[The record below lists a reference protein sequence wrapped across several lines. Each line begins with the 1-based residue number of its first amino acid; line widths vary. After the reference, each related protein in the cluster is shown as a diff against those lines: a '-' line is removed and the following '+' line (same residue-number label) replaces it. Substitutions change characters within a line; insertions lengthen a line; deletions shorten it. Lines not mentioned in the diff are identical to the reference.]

1 MILINDKNCSDLKIV
16 FSELPSIPK
25 PVRNVEEKFV
35 SGRDGSLIIDR
46 GTYQNIPIMLIGHAE
61 CKRTE
66 LIDYFGTTGEL
77 KFETSPDRFWKYR
90 VTAIDVKEV
99 LDDGVLLAFSIN
111 MSLGPHKYLVS
122 GKSKIIGSSTLSLKN
137 DYNANAYPFL
147 KIKGTGTIGI
157 IKNGIQILSIK
168 DITDYVDIDCEADVI
183 HRNNVNY
190 DNKAIGDTFYLD
202 ANKTTELKFTGN
214 VSEVILIPNW
224 REI

>member
-46 GTYQNIPIMLIGHAE
+46 GTYQNIPIMLTGHAE

-90 VTAIDVKEV
+90 VTAIDIKEV

-111 MSLGPHKYLVS
+111 MSLDPHKYLIS

-168 DITDYVDIDCEADVI
+168 EITDYVDIDCEADVI

-224 REI
+224 KEI

>member
-25 PVRNVEEKFV
+25 PVRNVEEKLV

-66 LIDYFGTTGEL
+66 LIVYFGTTGEL

-90 VTAIDVKEV
+90 VTAIDIKEV

-111 MSLGPHKYLVS
+111 MSLDPHKYLVY

-190 DNKAIGDTFYLD
+190 DNKATGDTFYLD

-224 REI
+224 KEI

>member
-46 GTYQNIPIMLIGHAE
+46 GTYQNIPIMLTGHAE

-90 VTAIDVKEV
+90 VTAIDIKEV

-111 MSLGPHKYLVS
+111 MSLNPHKYLVS

-137 DYNANAYPFL
+137 DYNANVYPFL

-168 DITDYVDIDCEADVI
+168 GITDYVDIDCEADVI

-190 DNKAIGDTFYLD
+190 DNKATGDTFYLD

-214 VSEVILIPNW
+214 LSEVILIPNW

>member
-1 MILINDKNCSDLKIV
+1 MILINDKNCRDLKIV

-25 PVRNVEEKFV
+25 PIRNVEEKLV
-35 SGRDGSLIIDR
+35 SGGDGALIIDR
-46 GTYQNIPIMLIGHAE
+46 GTYQNIPIMLTGHAE

-66 LIDYFGTTGEL
+66 LIDYFGTVGEL

-111 MSLGPHKYLVS
+111 MSLGPHKYLLS
-122 GKSKIIGSSTLSLKN
+122 GKNKMAGSSNLRLKN
-137 DYNANAYPFL
+137 EYNANAYPFL
-147 KIKGTGTIGI
+147 KIKGKGTIGI
-157 IKNGIQILSIK
+157 IKNGIQILSIR
-168 DITDYVDIDCEADVI
+168 DITDYVDIDCEADII

-190 DNKAIGDTFYLD
+190 DNKATGDTFYLD
-202 ANKTTELKFTGN
+202 ANRTTELKFTGN
-214 VSEVILIPNW
+214 VSEVELIPNW

>member
-46 GTYQNIPIMLIGHAE
+46 GTYQNIPIMLIGHAG

>member
-46 GTYQNIPIMLIGHAE
+46 GTYQNIPIMLTGHAE

-66 LIDYFGTTGEL
+66 LIDYFGVTGEL

-90 VTAIDVKEV
+90 VTAIDIKEV

-111 MSLGPHKYLVS
+111 MSLNPHKYLVS

-137 DYNANAYPFL
+137 DYNANVYPFL

-168 DITDYVDIDCEADVI
+168 GITDYVDIDCEADVI

-190 DNKAIGDTFYLD
+190 DNKATGDTFYLD

-214 VSEVILIPNW
+214 LSEVILIPNW

>member
-46 GTYQNIPIMLIGHAE
+46 GTYQNIPIMLTGHAE

-90 VTAIDVKEV
+90 VTAIDIKEV

-111 MSLGPHKYLVS
+111 MSLDPHKYLVS

-168 DITDYVDIDCEADVI
+168 GITDYVDIDCEADVI

-190 DNKAIGDTFYLD
+190 DNKATGDTFYLD

-214 VSEVILIPNW
+214 LSEVILIPNW

>member
-25 PVRNVEEKFV
+25 PVRNVEEKLV

-90 VTAIDVKEV
+90 VTAIDIKEV

-111 MSLGPHKYLVS
+111 MSLDPHKYLVY

-190 DNKAIGDTFYLD
+190 DNKATGDTFYLD

-224 REI
+224 KEI

>member
-46 GTYQNIPIMLIGHAE
+46 GTYQNIPIMLTGHAE

-90 VTAIDVKEV
+90 VTAIDIKEV

-111 MSLGPHKYLVS
+111 MSLDPHKYLIS

-168 DITDYVDIDCEADVI
+168 EITDYVDIDCEADVI

-190 DNKAIGDTFYLD
+190 DNKATGDTFYLD

-224 REI
+224 KEI

>member
-25 PVRNVEEKFV
+25 PVRNVEERLV

-90 VTAIDVKEV
+90 VTAIDIKEV

-111 MSLGPHKYLVS
+111 MSLDPHKYLVY

-190 DNKAIGDTFYLD
+190 DNKATGDTFYLD

-224 REI
+224 KEI

>member
-46 GTYQNIPIMLIGHAE
+46 GTYQNIPIMLTGHAE

-66 LIDYFGTTGEL
+66 LIDYFGATGEL

>member
-25 PVRNVEEKFV
+25 PVRNVEEKLV

-90 VTAIDVKEV
+90 VTAIDIKEV

-111 MSLGPHKYLVS
+111 MSLDSHKYLVS

-168 DITDYVDIDCEADVI
+168 DITDYVDIDCEADII

-190 DNKAIGDTFYLD
+190 DNKATGDTFYLD

>member
-25 PVRNVEEKFV
+25 PVRNVEEKLV

-66 LIDYFGTTGEL
+66 LIDYFGTIGEL
-77 KFETSPDRFWKYR
+77 KFETNPDRFWKYR
-90 VTAIDVKEV
+90 VTAIDIKEV

-111 MSLGPHKYLVS
+111 MSLAPHKYLVS

-137 DYNANAYPFL
+137 DYNAKAYPFL

-190 DNKAIGDTFYLD
+190 DNKATGDTFYLD

-224 REI
+224 KEI

>member
-46 GTYQNIPIMLIGHAE
+46 GTYQNIPIMLTGHAE

-66 LIDYFGTTGEL
+66 LIDYFGSAGEL

-111 MSLGPHKYLVS
+111 MSLDPHKYLVS

-137 DYNANAYPFL
+137 DYNANVYPFL

-168 DITDYVDIDCEADVI
+168 GITDYVDIDCEADVI

-190 DNKAIGDTFYLD
+190 DNKATGDTFYLD

-214 VSEVILIPNW
+214 LSEVILIPNW

>member
-1 MILINDKNCSDLKIV
+1 MILINNKNCSDLKIV

-25 PVRNVEEKFV
+25 PTRNVEEKFV

-46 GTYQNIPIMLIGHAE
+46 GTYQNIPIMLTGHAE

-90 VTAIDVKEV
+90 VTAIDIKEV

-111 MSLGPHKYLVS
+111 MSLDSHKYLVS
-122 GKSKIIGSSTLSLKN
+122 GKGKIMGSNNLSLKN
-137 DYNANAYPFL
+137 EYNSNAYPVIKL
-147 KIKGTGTIGI
+147 KGTGTIVI

-190 DNKAIGDTFYLD
+190 DNKATGDTFYLD
-202 ANKTTELKFTGN
+202 ANRTTELKFTGN
-214 VSEVILIPNW
+214 ISGVELIPNW

>member
-90 VTAIDVKEV
+90 VTAIDIKEV

-111 MSLGPHKYLVS
+111 MSLNPHKYLVS

-168 DITDYVDIDCEADVI
+168 GITDYVDIDCGADVI

-190 DNKAIGDTFYLD
+190 DNKATGDTFYLD

>member
-90 VTAIDVKEV
+90 VTAIDIKEV

-111 MSLGPHKYLVS
+111 MSLDPHKYLIS

-168 DITDYVDIDCEADVI
+168 EITDYVDIDCEADVI

-190 DNKAIGDTFYLD
+190 DNKATGDTFYLD

-214 VSEVILIPNW
+214 LSEVILIPNW

>member
-46 GTYQNIPIMLIGHAE
+46 GTYQNISIMLTGHAE

>member
-25 PVRNVEEKFV
+25 PVRNVEEKLV

-46 GTYQNIPIMLIGHAE
+46 GTYQNIPIMLTGHAE

-66 LIDYFGTTGEL
+66 LIDYFGIVGEL
-77 KFETSPDRFWKYR
+77 KFETGPDRFWKYR

-122 GKSKIIGSSTLSLKN
+122 GKSKIIWSSTLSLKN

-190 DNKAIGDTFYLD
+190 DNKATGDTFYLD

>member
-168 DITDYVDIDCEADVI
+168 GITDYVDIDCEADVI

>member
-25 PVRNVEEKFV
+25 PVRNVEEKLV
-35 SGRDGSLIIDR
+35 SGRNGALIIDR
-46 GTYQNIPIMLIGHAE
+46 GTYQNIPIMLTGHAE

-77 KFETSPDRFWKYR
+77 KFDTSTDRFWKYR
-90 VTAIDVKEV
+90 VTAIDIKEV

-111 MSLGPHKYLVS
+111 MSLDPHKYLVS
-122 GKSKIIGSSTLSLKN
+122 GKSKIIGSGTLSLKN

-157 IKNGIQILSIK
+157 IKNGTQILSIK

-190 DNKAIGDTFYLD
+190 DNKATGDTFYLD
-202 ANKTTELKFTGN
+202 ANKTTELRFTGS
-214 VSEVILIPNW
+214 VSGVELIPNW
-224 REI
+224 REL

>member
-1 MILINDKNCSDLKIV
+1 LILINDKNCSDLKIV

-25 PVRNVEEKFV
+25 PVRNVEEKLV

-90 VTAIDVKEV
+90 VTAIDIKEV

-111 MSLGPHKYLVS
+111 MSLDSHKYLVS

-168 DITDYVDIDCEADVI
+168 DITDYVDIDCEADII

-190 DNKAIGDTFYLD
+190 DNKATGDTFYLD

>member
-1 MILINDKNCSDLKIV
+1 LILINDKNCSDLKIV

>member
-90 VTAIDVKEV
+90 VTAIDIKEA

-111 MSLGPHKYLVS
+111 MSLNPHKYLVS

-147 KIKGTGTIGI
+147 KIKGTGTIVI

-190 DNKAIGDTFYLD
+190 DNKATGDTFYLD

>member
-46 GTYQNIPIMLIGHAE
+46 GTYQNILIMLIGHAE

>member
-46 GTYQNIPIMLIGHAE
+46 GTYQNIPIMLTGHAE

-90 VTAIDVKEV
+90 VTAIDIKEV

-111 MSLGPHKYLVS
+111 MSLDPHKYLVS

-137 DYNANAYPFL
+137 DYNANVYPFL

-168 DITDYVDIDCEADVI
+168 GITDYVDIDCEADVI

-190 DNKAIGDTFYLD
+190 DNKATGDTFYLD

-214 VSEVILIPNW
+214 LSEVILIPNW

>member
-25 PVRNVEEKFV
+25 PVRNVEEKLV

-46 GTYQNIPIMLIGHAE
+46 GTYHNIPIMLIGHAE

-90 VTAIDVKEV
+90 VTAIDIKEV

-111 MSLGPHKYLVS
+111 MSLDPHKYLVY

-190 DNKAIGDTFYLD
+190 DNKATGDTFYLD

-224 REI
+224 KEI

>member
-25 PVRNVEEKFV
+25 PMRNVEEKFV

-90 VTAIDVKEV
+90 VTAIDIKEV

-111 MSLGPHKYLVS
+111 MSLDPHKYLVS
-122 GKSKIIGSSTLSLKN
+122 GKSKIMGSNTLSLKN
-137 DYNANAYPFL
+137 EYNSNAYPVIKL
-147 KIKGTGTIGI
+147 KGTGTIGI

-168 DITDYVDIDCEADVI
+168 GITDYVDIDCEADVI

-190 DNKAIGDTFYLD
+190 DSKATGDTFYLD

>member
-1 MILINDKNCSDLKIV
+1 LILINDKNCSDLKIV

-25 PVRNVEEKFV
+25 PVRNVEEKLV

-90 VTAIDVKEV
+90 VTAIDIKEV

-111 MSLGPHKYLVS
+111 MSLDPHKYLVY

-190 DNKAIGDTFYLD
+190 DNKATGDTFYLD

-224 REI
+224 KEI

>member
-1 MILINDKNCSDLKIV
+1 MILINNKNCSDLKIV

-25 PVRNVEEKFV
+25 PRRDIDEKVV
-35 SGRDGSLIIDR
+35 SGRDGVLIVDK
-46 GTYQNIPIMLIGHAE
+46 GTYQNIPIMLTGHAE

-66 LIDYFGTTGEL
+66 LIDYFGLLGEL
-77 KFETSPDRFWKYR
+77 KFEISPDRFWKYR
-90 VTAIDVKEV
+90 VTAIDVREV

-111 MSLGPHKYLVS
+111 MTLDPHKYLVS
-122 GKSKIIGSSTLSLKN
+122 GKNKIVGSSTLNLKN
-137 DYNANAYPFL
+137 EYNSNAYPTL
-147 KIKGTGTIGI
+147 KIKGRGTIGV

-168 DITDYVDIDCEADVI
+168 DITDYVDIDCEADII

-190 DNKAIGDTFYLD
+190 DSKSVGDTFYLD

-214 VSEVILIPNW
+214 VSGVELIPNW

>member
-46 GTYQNIPIMLIGHAE
+46 GTYQNIPIMLTGHAE

-90 VTAIDVKEV
+90 VTAIDTKEV

-111 MSLGPHKYLVS
+111 MSLDPHKYLVS

-137 DYNANAYPFL
+137 DYNANVYPFL

-168 DITDYVDIDCEADVI
+168 GITDYVDIDCEADVI

-190 DNKAIGDTFYLD
+190 DNKATGDTFYLD

-214 VSEVILIPNW
+214 LSEVILIPNW

>member
-90 VTAIDVKEV
+90 VTAIDIKEV

-111 MSLGPHKYLVS
+111 MSLNPHKYLVS

-137 DYNANAYPFL
+137 EYNSNAYPFL
-147 KIKGTGTIGI
+147 KIKGTGTIGL

-190 DNKAIGDTFYLD
+190 DNKATGDTFYLD